1 MIPGTIDLGL
11 LLHIVTS
18 ISVNYIS
25 QSAQRFYLTF
35 LKDDLV
41 DKTFNSS

>member
-1 MIPGTIDLGL
+1 MPGNIDLGL

-35 LKDDLV
+35 KKNDLV
-41 DKTFNSS
+41 DQTFNSS